1 MDERAPKPAK
11 RGAQNAMAEKSTTH
25 DEAAIDLERY
35 PIDRLDDKRSRQIVA
50 RCRSE
55 LAEVGCCSLPG
66 FVTASAL
73 GRMTQECRAVSARAH
88 HLSERVNAYFS
99 APDPDLPA
107 GHPRNLFMTRTSGF
121 VPADALPSRS
131 SLRAIYDHPA
141 FMPFVQAC
149 LDERELFRYAD
160 PLADVI
166 VNVVRPG
173 ESFPWHFDTNEF
185 SVSILTQAADEGG
198 LFEFVPNLRSGEDE
212 NFPAVKAILDGGDGP
227 VRRLNLKPGDL
238 QIFRGRY
245 SLHRVTEVSGRHPR
259 FTAIY
264 SYAKRPGMV
273 GRVARTKQL
282 YGKVLPI
289 HLEAERRATRAD
301 ALID

>member
-1 MDERAPKPAK
+1 
-11 RGAQNAMAEKSTTH
+11 MAGKSTA
-25 DEAAIDLERY
+25 DAKSAIDLERY
-35 PIDRLDDKRSRQIVA
+35 PIGRLDGERGRQIVA

-55 LAEVGCCSLPG
+55 LAEIGCCSLPG

-73 GRMTQECRAVSARAH
+73 GRMARECRAVSARAH
-88 HLSERVNAYFS
+88 HRSERVNAYFS
-99 APDPDLPA
+99 APDPDLRTD
-107 GHPRNLFMTRTSGF
+107 HPRNVFMTRSSGF
-121 VPADALPSRS
+121 VPADALPARS
-131 SLRAIYDHPA
+131 SLRAIYDDPA

-149 LDERELFRYAD
+149 LDERDLFRYAD

-185 SVSILTQAADEGG
+185 SVSILTQAADDGG

-212 NFPAVKAILDGGDGP
+212 NFPAVKAILAGDNRP
-227 VRRLNLKPGDL
+227 VRRLDLRPGDL

-245 SLHRVTEVSGRHPR
+245 SLHRVTEVAGRHPR

-264 SYAKRPGMV
+264 SYAKQPGMV

-289 HLEAERRATRAD
+289 HFEAEQQATRAD
-301 ALID
+301 TLID